1 MLPPSRSLVV
11 RCTGYGLVGVEC
23 EALTIEI
30 EVEDVD
36 GDRLGGRGETDSS
49 CVRIYP
55 SAIITH
61 TSTKSCVASTI
72 SRLAITDT
80 TDYDIMVHK
89 KSCHTL

>member
-36 GDRLGGRGETDSS
+36 GGQTGRKRRDRQL
-49 CVRIYP
+49 VRSYLSICHHHP
-55 SAIITH
+55 HI
-61 TSTKSCVASTI
+61 
-72 SRLAITDT
+72 
-80 TDYDIMVHK
+80 HK
-89 KSCHTL
+89 KLRSEYYIPPGYNRYH